1 MSRKT
6 AFGIIPVP
14 SEEVTKLLGS
24 TTLVEFLADHLQD
37 FMQMSSFVDGLSYG
51 FFANVPADDYR
62 VVAAVQLNIMD
73 NERNR
78 FSRIDKAKPYT
89 EFPVMVVQDGFT
101 LTLLPFKPL
110 NQTHWTDVE
119 VLAEYVPLMGGVT
132 LSELASKFETP
143 SQWVS
148 AEMDALGGKRWVKAE
163 YALEANDDYF

>member
-24 TTLVEFLADHLQD
+24 TTLVELLADYLQD
-37 FMQMSSFVDGLSYG
+37 FIQMSSFVEGLSYG

-89 EFPVMVVQDGFT
+89 EFPVMVVQDGST

-132 LSELASKFETP
+132 VSELASKFDTP

-163 YALEANDDYF
+163 

>member
-24 TTLVEFLADHLQD
+24 TTLVELLADYLQD
-37 FMQMSSFVDGLSYG
+37 FIQMSSFVDGLSYG

-62 VVAAVQLNIMD
+62 VVAAIQLNILD
-73 NERNR
+73 SERRR
-78 FSRIDKAKPYT
+78 FAQVDSAKPYA
-89 EFPVMVVQDGFT
+89 EFPVMVVQDVST

-110 NQTHWTDVE
+110 NQTRWTDVE

-132 LSELASKFETP
+132 VSELVSKFETP
-143 SQWVS
+143 AQWVS
-148 AEMDALGGKRWVKAE
+148 AEMDALGGKRWVKVE
-163 YALEANDDYF
+163 